1 MTGRAGGSGAEARM
15 RAAGIVLPEPFRPV
29 GSYIEARRWHDQLF
43 MSGAG
48 PVEQDGRLV
57 TGKVGADIS
66 LVEAQ
71 HAARLTGLQLLAIA
85 REQLGTLDRIAAV
98 LRVFGMVN
106 CAPGFTDTPEVL
118 DGCSEVLLEVL
129 GPEIGAHA
137 RAAVGMAELPRNI
150 SVEIEMIVGITD

>member
-1 MTGRAGGSGAEARM
+1 VTAEQRIQ
-15 RAAGIVLPEPFRPV
+15 AAGIVLPEPFRPV
-29 GSYIEARRWHDQLF
+29 GSYVEARRWHDQLF

-48 PVEQDGRLV
+48 PVDETGTLV
-57 TGKVGADIS
+57 TGKVGADLS
-66 LVEAQ
+66 LAEAQ

-85 REQLGTLDRIAAV
+85 REQLGSLDRVGAV

-118 DGCSEVLLEVL
+118 NGCSDVLLEVL
-129 GPEIGAHA
+129 GPDVGAHA

-150 SVEIEMIVGITD
+150 SVEIEMIIGIVD